1 MSDHRQASRASL
13 QQQVGKVHDWAAF
26 LGAPFARRPLRV
38 PVQGSAPGRFVPR
51 RRANNVHIADVS
63 AFEAMQ
69 WMRDEPPKPPRY
81 AVASAASSVL
91 IVCKVRTKFRGYCVP
106 TRRQAGMHPVPA
118 PFRLRRRRP
127 SSTRLL
133 WQLPSGRPQFRR
145 AHPHRLAIILRFHRS
160 RHLLPH
166 KLHRLQYVW
175 SYAHRVVTDFRQA
188 GESRT
193 SKSCVFHAPSKSQ
206 WADTID
212 PVFVC
217 TSVVQ
222 PIGIRLGCN
231 RPSLYSPVGIAD
243 RQRIVNRFGSD
254 AQSVVMNRTMSYC
267 APSYAALP
275 APISSASAADIDRVN
290 LQVFGNRGFRQN
302 QREVVLAALSNKD
315 CFVLM
320 PTGAGKSLTYQLP
333 AMCSPGLTV
342 VISPLISLIYD
353 QVQSLVALN
362 IPAFALAGELE
373 WDVIRNVFDDCRN
386 GTIKLLYI
394 TPEKIQSSAATKNL
408 FVELAQSGRLARFV
422 VDESHCVSQWG
433 FDFRESYSRLSLLKS
448 DFPRVPIM
456 ALTATA
462 TRAVSD
468 DIVNVLRIR
477 GCAVFRQSFNRTNL
491 FYEVRRK
498 GSKASTVADIV
509 KFISEK
515 GYMGESGIVYCLS
528 KNDCEWVAAELNRR
542 NVKADFYHAGSD
554 PAQRQSAQ
562 DRWSKGYVDVIC
574 ATVAFGMGINKK
586 NVRFVIH
593 FTMSKSPEAYYQ
605 ESGRAGRDGHPSHCL
620 LYYSLLDRRRAMTL
634 LTEPDNE
641 GRSRNPEQVQ
651 KDLRLLDRMTDFC
664 ENTCDCR
671 RSLMLE
677 YFDEKFDPAKCQG
690 HCDNCQ
696 RGGGRV
702 RYACDMTAY
711 ANHIIA
717 IVDYLQR
724 RNDAKNA
731 NTVAQIFHGSRAK
744 DIVAFKDAIASYGAG
759 VALSLDDCTR
769 LIAHLLSREILCE
782 EVVSFGVM
790 NGYKNIKSSIKL
802 HRHAQTIVP
811 ARPIVMNFWT
821 DYNNPGST
829 TKRTKPSPRTKSSS
843 NQQHPVNVPQGQS
856 DPSTDYNTMGPTRR
870 TTPASKTGS
879 STSQQPVQVPQDHT
893 SVGLMAE
900 LIKIRNV
907 LTASTQKL
915 VATEQELQQMID
927 MRAMSV
933 PDIQKCIGILKGL
946 RFGNAFLPVLQQY
959 FSRQSVDRPK

>member
-69 WMRDEPPKPPRY
+69 WMRDEPPKLPSEDEIQRVLRANTQASGY
-81 AVASAASSVL
+81 APGAGPIPSA
-91 IVCKVRTKFRGYCVP
+91 
-106 TRRQAGMHPVPA
+106 PA
-118 PFRLRRRRP
+118 PTQQYTPPVATPQRPATIPARSPPQTGYHPTVPSFPPPVATQTTSPTPVRAERP
-127 SSTRLL
+127 SRAYST
-133 WQLPSGRPQFRR
+133 LPASHNGQKPSIPYSS
-145 AHPHRLAIILRFHRS
+145 APAWSSPSASVSVAIDQVSI
-160 RHLLPH
+160 
-166 KLHRLQYVW
+166 
-175 SYAHRVVTDFRQA
+175 RQSA
-188 GESRT
+188 
-193 SKSCVFHAPSKSQ
+193 
-206 WADTID
+206 
-212 PVFVC
+212 
-217 TSVVQ
+217 
-222 PIGIRLGCN
+222 
-231 RPSLYSPVGIAD
+231 SPTANGSS
-243 RQRIVNRFGSD
+243 IVS
-254 AQSVVMNRTMSYC
+254 QSVAMNRTMSYC

-362 IPAFALAGELE
+362 VPAFALAGELE

-462 TRAVSD
+462 TRSVSD

-509 KFISEK
+509 KFISDK

-744 DIVAFKDAIASYGAG
+744 DIVAFRDAIASYGAG
-759 VALSLDDCTR
+759 AALSLDDCTR
-769 LIAHLLSREILCE
+769 LIAHLLSREILYE

-843 NQQHPVNVPQGQS
+843 NQQHPVNVPQGQN

-900 LIKIRNV
+900 LIKIRKM